1 MRRCVGAGL
10 VMGLSAGLAVATI
23 LGVRGVGS
31 SIPVSV
37 HRATTVAE
45 PNPPHALTVSSWGDS
60 MASETSK
67 FLPGALDQ
75 QTTTNIT
82 FENHSFPGTSVCNYV
97 DSGDIAA
104 DASSVEPE
112 VVALQFSGDL
122 FTACAS
128 RLGKGRPLADYA
140 QMSAGDVKAAIE
152 TYLRQDP
159 RLEHVVVLLPPPS
172 SPGGTQA
179 YITLLDADY
188 ESVVRA
194 LRDPRVRV
202 ASGPAASVSK
212 PDGAFTWT
220 LPCTHQEKRAGVCFG
235 AGRVNTVRSPTG
247 HFCIPTSCTGFQ
259 PGAWRFVNAEAKDLL
274 APYRIT
280 IHTTIASGY
289 AS

>member
-1 MRRCVGAGL
+1 
-10 VMGLSAGLAVATI
+10 
-23 LGVRGVGS
+23 
-31 SIPVSV
+31 
-37 HRATTVAE
+37 
-45 PNPPHALTVSSWGDS
+45 
-60 MASETSK
+60 
-67 FLPGALDQ
+67 
-75 QTTTNIT
+75 
-82 FENHSFPGTSVCNYV
+82 
-97 DSGDIAA
+97 
-104 DASSVEPE
+104 
-112 VVALQFSGDL
+112 
-122 FTACAS
+122 
-128 RLGKGRPLADYA
+128 
-140 QMSAGDVKAAIE
+140 MSAGDVKAAIE

-235 AGRVNTVRSPTG
+235 SGRVNTVRSPTG